1 MDSKFFKAAL
11 MVLILSML
19 SVSLHAQRSLL
30 RKLQEKTEEK
40 IINEI
45 VGEPE
50 NSNETPESTSPQRNN
65 QTGESERVSNNRGG
79 GLSQDAPDVLANISQ
94 AKDNFDAANYRQ
106 AKTSVR
112 NALWGVEL
120 EIGNKLLEDLPASV
134 EGLAKVDDED
144 KVTSTGVGFVGLVIE
159 RVYRGGDDQ
168 QVKATI
174 GNDSALLG
182 LAGYYMADGVYMQ
195 STDQPDQKQIQF
207 QNHNAVIRYDDYD
220 GYTLSVPFGQSSV
233 VVINAV
239 NFDTESQF
247 MAAANN
253 FDISKIKTQ
262 LGEK

>member
-1 MDSKFFKAAL
+1 MEPKFFKAFL
-11 MVLILSML
+11 IVLVLSML
-19 SVSLHAQRSLL
+19 SLSLHAQRTIL

-40 IINEI
+40 IVREI
-45 VGEPE
+45 LGEE
-50 NSNETPESTSPQRNN
+50 EKSEETPENTSPDENN
-65 QTGESERVSNNRGG
+65 QSRESENVSNRRGG
-79 GLSQDAPDVLANISQ
+79 GLNQEAPDVLANISQ

-120 EIGNKLLEDLPASV
+120 EIGKKVLEDLPASV
-134 EGLAKVDDED
+134 EGLEKIDGED
-144 KVTSTGVGFVGLVIE
+144 KVSTAGAGFVGLVIE
-159 RVYRGGDDQ
+159 RVYRGDDDQ

-182 LAGYYMADGVYMQ
+182 LAGYYMADGIYMQ
-195 STDQPDQKQIQF
+195 STDQTDQKQIQF

-247 MAAANN
+247 IAAANN
-253 FDISKIKTQ
+253 FNISKIKTQ
-262 LGEK
+262 LGEQ

>member
-1 MDSKFFKAAL
+1 MKAKFFKAAFL
-11 MVLILSML
+11 LVVLSMV
-19 SVSLHAQRSLL
+19 SVSLQAQRTLL

-40 IINEI
+40 IVNEI
-45 VGEPE
+45 LGEPE
-50 NSNETPESTSPQRNN
+50 ESGETPQSTSPDSNN
-65 QTGESERVSNNRGG
+65 PSGESETVSNRRGG
-79 GLSQDAPDVLANISQ
+79 GLNQDAPDVLANISQ
-94 AKDNFDAANYRQ
+94 AKENFDAANFRQ

-120 EIGNKLLEDLPASV
+120 EIGNKVLEDLPASV
-134 EGLAKVDDED
+134 EGLGKIDGED
-144 KVTSTGVGFVGLVIE
+144 KVTSTGVGFVGMVIE

-195 STDQPDQKQIQF
+195 SSDQPDQKQIQF
-207 QNHNAVIRYDDYD
+207 QNHNAVIRYDEYD

-253 FDISKIKTQ
+253 FDINKIKTQ